1 MEPEVIKSIA
11 PAATIMFGTIMP
23 ALAIAMIASKGLDA
37 IGRNPEAADKI
48 QPNLILSVAF
58 VEAIAIYVLVISLII
73 KFV

>member
-1 MEPEVIKSIA
+1 MEPEVIKILA
-11 PAATIMFGTIMP
+11 PAATIVFGTVMP
-23 ALAIAMIASKGLDA
+23 ALAISMIASKGLDA